1 MSYHFIDKKDPHID
15 VMFQGLEKL
24 EKMLSVLEEIPK
36 TFFNGERFLTDEEL
50 SNVLGKQTHIAGIPY
65 IRCNPLL
72 PGTGKGSL

>member
-1 MSYHFIDKKDPHID
+1 MSYHFIDRKDPHID

-50 SNVLGKQTHIAGIPY
+50 PMSCG
-65 IRCNPLL
+65 
-72 PGTGKGSL
+72 